1 VIGVRAEVVRPR
13 RRHDEMA
20 SMGRLLH
27 IGIWA
32 LLACA
37 TSSCTPSSQLAT
49 TGTGGTGAGTGT
61 GGEGGLFGTGGGGPG
76 CADPADADADGIADS
91 LEGDD
96 DVDEDAKANT
106 ADDDSDGDG
115 LPDAAEAVNPFL
127 EPGQPGQSREAPC
140 DPLADTDSDGLAD
153 AYDKDSDND
162 GVSDKQESTF
172 DPDGKLGCK
181 VTPDCDG
188 DGVIDLIEAAAG
200 SSPTDDKS
208 MPEDPALFFVLP
220 YGEGEKTQDFT
231 FSTGVAKADIYFL
244 IDTTASMQP
253 AIDSLKASI
262 STTIIP
268 SILNGDPSA
277 NPPIPPIDDVWIG
290 AGSVRDVPWGTYGQ
304 PGDDVYR
311 HRFDVAGQTI
321 TGNVTP
327 PKQVG
332 TAFEAPENVTKILGS
347 LTAAGG
353 GDAPEATTQA
363 LWISATN
370 NLYSLTIG
378 GLWQPASPYPAP
390 CPSIEMI
397 GVPCF
402 RKDSI
407 PVFVLVTDA
416 AFHSGPLAVNNYDP
430 ALVGGTKSYA
440 EATAALDAISAKIVG
455 VPVAGG
461 NPGAARK
468 DLADLAEKT
477 GSKYH
482 DPQFGGTDRALVS
495 ETDITSGGVS
505 DEVVRLLG
513 LLSGAGLHDVTTA
526 RSNYSCAGG
535 VDCNGDGKIDVAY
548 ENPPVQ
554 QGGAPFDA
562 SKLMKA
568 VVPVESAAVPEPY
581 ASLDATTFFDVRG
594 AAELT
599 FRVRAENDI
608 WAPESLVVL
617 RAKILVQTPAGQLLG
632 GAQGVKLVYFV
643 IPEHIPVAK

>member
-1 VIGVRAEVVRPR
+1 
-13 RRHDEMA
+13 MA
-20 SMGRLLH
+20 RLL
-27 IGIWA
+27 GLAKWA
-32 LLACA
+32 LIACA
-37 TSSCTPSSQLAT
+37 TASCAPSSQLT
-49 TGTGGTGAGTGT
+49 TGAGGAGAGTGT
-61 GGEGGLFGTGGGGPG
+61 AAGGEGGLFLTGGGGSGPG
-76 CADPADADADGIADS
+76 CADPADGDGDGIADA
-91 LEGDD
+91 LEGTDD
-96 DVDEDAKANT
+96 LDGDDKPNAS
-106 ADDDSDGDG
+106 DDDSDGDG
-115 LPDAAEAVNPFL
+115 IPDAVEAVNPL
-127 EPGQPGQSREAPC
+127 LDPGQPGQSREGPC
-140 DPLADTDSDGLAD
+140 DPLADSDGDGTPD

-162 GVSDKQESTF
+162 GLSDKQEAAF
-172 DPDGKLGCK
+172 DPNGKFGCK
-181 VTPDCDG
+181 VTTDCDG

-200 SSPTDDKS
+200 TSPTDEKS
-208 MPEDPALFFVLP
+208 TPEDPGLFFVLP
-220 YGEGEKTQDFT
+220 YGEGDKTQDFV
-231 FSTGVAKADIYFL
+231 FSTGVAKADIYFM

-262 STTIIP
+262 STKIIP
-268 SILNGDPSA
+268 SILNGDPAA

-290 AGSVRDVPWGTYGQ
+290 VGSVRDVPWSTYGQ

-332 TAFEAPENVTKILGS
+332 DTFEAPDNVAKILGS

-370 NLYSLTIG
+370 SLYVATIG
-378 GLWQPASPYPAP
+378 GLWQPANPYPAP
-390 CPSIEMI
+390 CPDLDMI

-407 PVFVLVTDA
+407 PIFVLVTDA
-416 AFHSGPLAVNNYDP
+416 AFHNGPLAVNDYSP
-430 ALVGGTKSYA
+430 ALVGGTKTYA
-440 EATAALDAISAKIVG
+440 DATAALQAIAAKIVG
-455 VPVAGG
+455 VPVNTGT
-461 NPGAARK
+461 PGAARK
-468 DLADLAEKT
+468 DLGDLAEKT

-526 RSNYSCAGG
+526 RSSYSCAGG
-535 VDCNGDGKIDVAY
+535 VDCTGDGEPDLAY
-548 ENPPVQ
+548 ENPPTQ
-554 QGGAPFDA
+554 PGGAPFDA
-562 SKLMKA
+562 SKLIKKVA
-568 VVPVESAAVPEPY
+568 PVESAAVPLPY
-581 ASLDATTFFDVRG
+581 ASLDGTTFFAVRG
-594 AAELT
+594 AADLT
-599 FRVRAENDI
+599 FRVHARNDV
-608 WAPESLVVL
+608 WAPDTLKVL

-643 IPEHIPVAK
+643 IPEHISVAK